1 MNIFNDEYAIVLS
14 FIRFIFV
21 SFRFVSFITKMV
33 VTRSSAYSTSSRSTP
48 SKFRGI
54 FTTSAK
60 EAAIKGYKVYTT
72 SSVRTASA
80 SSAAAAAEP
89 VQVKAVE
96 RTAQILSSSSP
107 SPRRSTRS
115 RRVVN
120 YAEFQND
127 CGSESD
133 RDSDRDSDRGDEED
147 RDEEDVYDE
156 EEAANTLLS
165 LNDSS
170 SSSSSSYAY
179 QSRADNCV
187 NPMTPVVRY
196 AYNFTVSDPSQQQHF
211 VSCYMMYDEKTRH
224 FHLLN
229 KITLLAHNPT
239 APYEVSSRALL
250 TKYTSYSTASVEAY
264 IFNLLATP
272 QHGFCI
278 SAQFIGLILS
288 DDKLRDLYD
297 ANACY
302 YDIDSLIYTKSST
315 ETTTGDEFFTL
326 TPPTIFSNDTFTK
339 THIHCVFDILSGNK

>member
-1 MNIFNDEYAIVLS
+1 
-14 FIRFIFV
+14 
-21 SFRFVSFITKMV
+21 MV

-60 EAAIKGYKVYTT
+60 EAAIKGYKVYANA
-72 SSVRTASA
+72 SVRTVATMA
-80 SSAAAAAEP
+80 VPAPAPAP
-89 VQVKAVE
+89 VKAKPVE
-96 RTAQILSSSSP
+96 RIEVSSSSP
-107 SPRRSTRS
+107 SLRRSTRV

-127 CGSESD
+127 CGS
-133 RDSDRDSDRGDEED
+133 DSDRDDEED
-147 RDEEDVYDE
+147 HEEDVYDD

-170 SSSSSSYAY
+170 SSVSSGSSVHSDDNDNDNDDHATSSSYAY

-196 AYNFTVSDPSQQQHF
+196 AYSFTVSDPSQQQHF
-211 VSCYMMYDEKTRH
+211 VSSYMIYDEKTRH

-229 KITLLAHNPT
+229 KITLLAHNPA
-239 APYEVSSRALL
+239 APYEVSSHALL
-250 TKYTSYSTASVEAY
+250 TKYSSYSTASVESY

-278 SAQFIGLILS
+278 SAQFVGLILS

-339 THIHCVFDILSGNK
+339 THIYSVFDILSGNK

>member
-1 MNIFNDEYAIVLS
+1 
-14 FIRFIFV
+14 
-21 SFRFVSFITKMV
+21 MV

-72 SSVRTASA
+72 SNVRTVATMA
-80 SSAAAAAEP
+80 VPAP
-89 VQVKAVE
+89 VKTNPVE
-96 RTAQILSSSSP
+96 RTAQILSP
-107 SPRRSTRS
+107 SLRRSTRV

-127 CGSESD
+127 CGKYS
-133 RDSDRDSDRGDEED
+133 DSDDEED
-147 RDEEDVYDE
+147 HEEDVYDD

-170 SSSSSSYAY
+170 SSVSSGSSVHSDDNDNDDRATSSSSYAY

-196 AYNFTVSDPSQQQHF
+196 AYSFTVSDPCQQQHF
-211 VSCYMMYDEKTRH
+211 VSSYMIYDEKTRH

-229 KITLLAHNPT
+229 KITLLAHNPA
-239 APYEVSSRALL
+239 APYEVSSHALL
-250 TKYTSYSTASVEAY
+250 TKYSSYSTASVESY

-278 SAQFIGLILS
+278 SAQFVGLILS

-339 THIHCVFDILSGNK
+339 THIYSVFDILSGNK

>member
-14 FIRFIFV
+14 FIRFIC
-21 SFRFVSFITKMV
+21 FVSFITKMV

-80 SSAAAAAEP
+80 AATEP
-89 VQVKAVE
+89 VQVNAVE
-96 RTAQILSSSSP
+96 RTAQLLSSP

-127 CGSESD
+127 CGS
-133 RDSDRDSDRGDEED
+133 DSDRGDEED
-147 RDEEDVYDE
+147 REEDRDEDVYDE
-156 EEAANTLLS
+156 EEAVNTLLS
-165 LNDSS
+165 LNE
-170 SSSSSSYAY
+170 SSSSSYAY

-211 VSCYMMYDEKTRH
+211 VSCYMIYDEKTRH

-229 KITLLAHNPT
+229 KMTLLAHNPT
-239 APYEVSSRALL
+239 TPYEVSSHALL
-250 TKYTSYSTASVEAY
+250 TKYSSYSTASVESY

-315 ETTTGDEFFTL
+315 ETTTGDEFFAL

-339 THIHCVFDILSGNK
+339 THIYSVFDILSGNK

>member
-1 MNIFNDEYAIVLS
+1 
-14 FIRFIFV
+14 
-21 SFRFVSFITKMV
+21 MV

-72 SSVRTASA
+72 SSVRTA
-80 SSAAAAAEP
+80 AAAAEP
-89 VQVKAVE
+89 VQVNAVE

-133 RDSDRDSDRGDEED
+133 SERDSDRGDEED
-147 RDEEDVYDE
+147 RDEDDVYDE

-170 SSSSSSYAY
+170 SSSSSSSYAS

-211 VSCYMMYDEKTRH
+211 VSCYMMYNEKTRH

-250 TKYTSYSTASVEAY
+250 TKYTSYSTDSVEAY

-288 DDKLRDLYD
+288 DDKLRDMYD

>member
-1 MNIFNDEYAIVLS
+1 
-14 FIRFIFV
+14 
-21 SFRFVSFITKMV
+21 MV

-48 SKFRGI
+48 SKSRGI

-60 EAAIKGYKVYTT
+60 EAAIKGYKVYANA
-72 SSVRTASA
+72 SVRTVATMA
-80 SSAAAAAEP
+80 MPAPAP
-89 VQVKAVE
+89 VKAKPVE
-96 RTAQILSSSSP
+96 RIEVSSYSP
-107 SPRRSTRS
+107 SLRRSTRV

-127 CGSESD
+127 CGS
-133 RDSDRDSDRGDEED
+133 DSDRGDEED
-147 RDEEDVYDE
+147 REEDRDEDVYDE
-156 EEAANTLLS
+156 EEAVNTLLS
-165 LNDSS
+165 LNES

-196 AYNFTVSDPSQQQHF
+196 AYSFTVSDPSQQQHF
-211 VSCYMMYDEKTRH
+211 VSSYMIYDEKTRH

-229 KITLLAHNPT
+229 KITLLAHNPA
-239 APYEVSSRALL
+239 APYEVSSHALL
-250 TKYTSYSTASVEAY
+250 TKYSSYSTASVESY

-278 SAQFIGLILS
+278 SAQFVGLILS
-288 DDKLRDLYD
+288 DDKLRDMYD

-315 ETTTGDEFFTL
+315 ETTTGDEFFAL

-339 THIHCVFDILSGNK
+339 THIYSVFDILSGNK

>member
-1 MNIFNDEYAIVLS
+1 
-14 FIRFIFV
+14 
-21 SFRFVSFITKMV
+21 MV

-80 SSAAAAAEP
+80 ASAASAAEP

-127 CGSESD
+127 CGS
-133 RDSDRDSDRGDEED
+133 DSERDSDRGDEEYREEEDVYDEEYREEEDVYDEED

-156 EEAANTLLS
+156 EDAANTLLS

-170 SSSSSSYAY
+170 SSSLSSSSSSYAS

-229 KITLLAHNPT
+229 KITLIAHNPT

-250 TKYTSYSTASVEAY
+250 TKYTSYSTASVDAY